1 LLQQRAHP
9 VSHFRRGGD
18 RIGKSTHSLSYA
30 HRRCEHRLLAPAS
43 PGRRRPHRSLRRR
56 RRPRRRPRQG
66 SAPEP
71 AWEED
76 VSEGPRQS
84 PRGRRTPRRSWGH
97 AGAHRLPLD
106 PPLLDQE
113 LWSTTSDS
121 SGSSLPRCSGLP
133 RRRFL
138 GREGQD
144 RRPPRSSADSPPAS
158 SAVEHT
164 GGIQRGSA
172 GAWEKAALALAGT
185 CSALL
190 ACCGECS
197 M

>member
-1 LLQQRAHP
+1 
-9 VSHFRRGGD
+9 
-18 RIGKSTHSLSYA
+18 
-30 HRRCEHRLLAPAS
+30 
-43 PGRRRPHRSLRRR
+43 
-56 RRPRRRPRQG
+56 
-66 SAPEP
+66 
-71 AWEED
+71 

-138 GREGQD
+138 DREGQD